1 MPKTGGMDTTMP
13 IMSMAS
19 ILVLWR
25 SFPLLARRMHTNTG
39 TGLPIHM
46 RILTTMKHAGDM
58 RGQRGRPKG
67 RPHRR
72 GLKPPSLC
80 WWGTATLH
88 QGTVFRL
95 TMASLALVTAHVA
108 LQSRLALL
116 DPPLGPGPAH
126 HGAYLFAPKVRQR
139 PTAEYPCFRLWLPCT
154 LCRLPH
160 GCEVVCQRHQR
171 AGQDLAHPLGFLLL

>member
-19 ILVLWR
+19 ILILWR

-39 TGLPIHM
+39 TGLTIHM

-72 GLKPPSLC
+72 GLKPPQPLLVGDSDVAPRHAVPSHDGLAC
-80 WWGTATLH
+80 AGDCARSVAKPTGT
-88 QGTVFRL
+88 
-95 TMASLALVTAHVA
+95 
-108 LQSRLALL
+108 
-116 DPPLGPGPAH
+116 PGS
-126 HGAYLFAPKVRQR
+126 
-139 PTAEYPCFRLWLPCT
+139 
-154 LCRLPH
+154 
-160 GCEVVCQRHQR
+160 
-171 AGQDLAHPLGFLLL
+171 

>member
-1 MPKTGGMDTTMP
+1 MLPSIPDNFGKYKGLLGDREGLLGDREGLLGDREGLLGDPRVAP
-13 IMSMAS
+13 IGADLS
-19 ILVLWR
+19 
-25 SFPLLARRMHTNTG
+25 
-39 TGLPIHM
+39 
-46 RILTTMKHAGDM
+46 
-58 RGQRGRPKG
+58 
-67 RPHRR
+67 
-72 GLKPPSLC
+72 PPSLC

-88 QGTVFRL
+88 QGTLFRL

-126 HGAYLFAPKVRQR
+126 HGAYLFATKVRQR

-160 GCEVVCQRHQR
+160 GCEVFCQRHQR